1 MNAKIYI
8 IGSGGHARPT
18 LEVLNEKYKNSD
30 KEIYDIN
37 FKKIKEKILG
47 VKSCWRF

>member
-8 IGSGGHARPT
+8 IGSGGHARPI
-18 LEVLNEKYKNSD
+18 LEELNEKYKNID

-37 FKKIKEKILG
+37 FKKNKKKKYLE
-47 VKSCWRF
+47 